1 LCDAVFFSFF
11 IQSGGGME
19 KKKMRSVSFDTMI
32 KFFMQNYNIPTKKD
46 IDKLISRL
54 ERMEEQLQLIGSG
67 KKSASKKPDSVGKT
81 VLTASDM
88 VLSVI
93 KNAGGSGAGVA
104 EIKEK
109 TGFENKK
116 LRNIIY
122 RMDKVGKIKR
132 KARGVYIISK

>member
-1 LCDAVFFSFF
+1 
-11 IQSGGGME
+11 ME

-54 ERMEEQLQLIGSG
+54 DRMEEQLQFIGSG
-67 KKSASKKPDSVGKT
+67 KKAASKKPDAGRKS
-81 VLTASDM
+81 LITASDL
-88 VLSVI
+88 VLDVI
-93 KNAGGSGAGVA
+93 IKAGANGAGFA

-132 KARGVYIISK
+132 KARGVYVISQ

>member
-54 ERMEEQLQLIGSG
+54 ERMEEQLQFIGSG
-67 KKSASKKPDSVGKT
+67 KKSASKKPDSVRKT

-88 VLSVI
+88 VLDAI
-93 KNAGGSGAGVA
+93 KNAGENGAGFA

-132 KARGVYIISK
+132 KARGVYVISK